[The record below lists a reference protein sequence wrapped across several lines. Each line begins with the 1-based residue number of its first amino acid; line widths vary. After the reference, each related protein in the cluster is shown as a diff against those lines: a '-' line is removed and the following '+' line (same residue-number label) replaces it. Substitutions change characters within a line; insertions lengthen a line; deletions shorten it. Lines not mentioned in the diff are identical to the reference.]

1 MWDTFPHTHL
11 IWTEKQTCSVS
22 SQNRTDVSP
31 VSGRAWV
38 LSIDDKPKVIPL
50 HLETNAAP
58 SQGKPN
64 HNPFGTHSHSDE
76 ATWNK
81 MPFPNNVDQ
90 TAVEFQVDRLYVGH
104 YSIALARHFNRLQFI
119 FCYSV
124 KYITIFYTHLCNTKL
139 SRQAIANA

>member
-31 VSGRAWV
+31 VSGRARV
-38 LSIDDKPKVIPL
+38 LSTDDKPKVIPL

-64 HNPFGTHSHSDE
+64 HNPFGTYSHTDE

-104 YSIALARHFNRLQFI
+104 YTIALPWHFNRLQFI
-119 FCYSV
+119 FCYAV

>member
-1 MWDTFPHTHL
+1 M
-11 IWTEKQTCSVS
+11 
-22 SQNRTDVSP
+22 
-31 VSGRAWV
+31 
-38 LSIDDKPKVIPL
+38 IPL

-64 HNPFGTHSHSDE
+64 HNPFGAYSHADE

-104 YSIALARHFNRLQFI
+104 YSIALPRHFNRLQFI

>member
-11 IWTEKQTCSVS
+11 IWTEKQTCLVS
-22 SQNRTDVSP
+22 SQNQTDVSP

-38 LSIDDKPKVIPL
+38 LSTDDKAKVIPL

-64 HNPFGTHSHSDE
+64 HNPFGAYSHADE

-104 YSIALARHFNRLQFI
+104 YSIALPRHFNRLQFI

-124 KYITIFYTHLCNTKL
+124 KYTTIFYTHLCNTKL

>member
-11 IWTEKQTCSVS
+11 IWTEKQTCLVS

-38 LSIDDKPKVIPL
+38 LSTDDKAKVIPL

-64 HNPFGTHSHSDE
+64 HNPFGAYSHADE

-104 YSIALARHFNRLQFI
+104 YSIALPRHFNRLQFI

-124 KYITIFYTHLCNTKL
+124 KYFTIFYTHLCNTKL

>member
-22 SQNRTDVSP
+22 SQSRTDVSP
-31 VSGRAWV
+31 VSGRARV

-64 HNPFGTHSHSDE
+64 HNPFGTHSLRRRG
-76 ATWNK
+76 
-81 MPFPNNVDQ
+81 NV
-90 TAVEFQVDRLYVGH
+90 E
-104 YSIALARHFNRLQFI
+104 
-119 FCYSV
+119 
-124 KYITIFYTHLCNTKL
+124 
-139 SRQAIANA
+139 

>member
-11 IWTEKQTCSVS
+11 IWTEKQTCLVS

-38 LSIDDKPKVIPL
+38 LSTDDKAKVIPL

-64 HNPFGTHSHSDE
+64 HNPFGAYSHADE

-104 YSIALARHFNRLQFI
+104 YSIALPRHFNRLQFI
-119 FCYSV
+119 FCCSV